1 MAPCGNA
8 TLCPNNSVP
17 QITDNDTDSCSNL
30 PAEMYLSTWLRNYR
44 FAIDVVAVSIIFVCG
59 VTGNTFSFM
68 VLIRDRGRKG
78 TTNFILQSLALFDTL
93 FLICCLFFQVM
104 KTLSLY
110 TRWIDYYNFEAR
122 YLIFVLY
129 GTGMAIRMMRNW
141 TVVVVSVERWIGV
154 CRSLQAPVICTM
166 GKARLGMI
174 SVVLCSIV
182 FSAPFFA
189 IPTSE
194 EYFSVCIQRHIWF
207 ITVREFA
214 KQPYFHVGFRVVAY
228 FIVIIGAP
236 IVMLTVFNFLLIQG
250 VRKANVER
258 TRMVCRA
265 NTSASASGSNSGAVH
280 PTRNLEVTRLC
291 IGVVV
296 VYIICELPAVVCEII
311 SYTGGRHLVYILRP
325 LTNMLVSLNSG
336 VNFYIYVFLGKRFR
350 RQFLALVC
358 RRKRKAR
365 NVLLL
370 RDFSNTHTTRLGS
383 CVESS

>member
-1 MAPCGNA
+1 MACGNGS
-8 TLCPNNSVP
+8 LCPNSSSSLQVFE
-17 QITDNDTDSCSNL
+17 NDTDPCSNL
-30 PAEMYLSTWLRNYR
+30 PGELCFPTWLLNYR

-68 VLIRDRGRKG
+68 VLVRDRGRKG

-93 FLICCLFFQVM
+93 FLVCCLFFQVM

-110 TRWIDYYNFEAR
+110 TGWIDYYNFEAR

-154 CRSLQAPVICTM
+154 CRSLHAPVICTM
-166 GKARLGMI
+166 GKARMGMVA
-174 SVVLCSIV
+174 VVLSSIV

-189 IPTSE
+189 IPTTAES
-194 EYFSVCIQRHIWF
+194 FSSDINRHIWF
-207 ITVREFA
+207 ITVRKFA
-214 KQPYFHVGFRVVAY
+214 RQPYFRVGFRVVAY

-265 NTSASASGSNSGAVH
+265 NTNASGTGGGVGH
-280 PTRNLEVTRLC
+280 PIRNLEVTRLC

-311 SYTGGRHLVYILRP
+311 SYTGGRDLVFILRP
-325 LTNMLVSLNSG
+325 LTNMLVCLNSG

-370 RDFSNTHTTRLGS
+370 RDFSHTHTTRLGS
-383 CVESS
+383 CAESS